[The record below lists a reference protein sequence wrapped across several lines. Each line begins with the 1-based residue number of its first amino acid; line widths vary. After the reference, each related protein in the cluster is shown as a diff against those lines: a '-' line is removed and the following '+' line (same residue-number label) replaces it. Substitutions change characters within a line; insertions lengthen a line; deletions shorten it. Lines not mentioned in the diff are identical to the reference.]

1 MTTTWAYR
9 IPYALQWV
17 WPLPLFIC
25 VHLLFYDQERDSRLA
40 QTLFAPESPWW
51 LLRCGR
57 VDDARKSLKRLVS
70 KQVNSEESLAQIV
83 HTVELEKAMQHG
95 GSIWDCFKGGNLIRT
110 EIACGSFFAQI
121 LCGFAIPSGTYFFQV
136 A

>member
-1 MTTTWAYR
+1 MGVAV
-9 IPYALQWV
+9 A
-17 WPLPLFIC
+17 PLHLCESTPL
-25 VHLLFYDQERDSRLA
+25 YDTDRHSRLA

-57 VDDARKSLKRLVS
+57 VDAARKSLKRLVS
-70 KQVNSEESLAQIV
+70 NQVNPEESLAQIV
-83 HTVELEKAMQHG
+83 QTVELEKAMHHSG
-95 GSIWDCFKGGNLIRT
+95 AIWDCFKGENLIRT
-110 EIACGSFFAQI
+110 EIACGSFFAQM